1 MNGVTYGFDDDLINV
16 NLTINPAELDKEL
29 DSTALFNEIRNTELG
44 EVYLSRNTIKSACD
58 KANHLFKTNDTTPV
72 TESIGER
79 RNAEVSFRIAEDDMQ
94 AVLSVTA
101 PYGGQHPSLKA
112 ILSLA
117 KKSGIVRGLGKRH
130 IMNLLEKVKLADAGE
145 TIDAVVAKGLPPRD
159 GHSSYMKPLVPNALD
174 RVLRPQTNPDGK
186 TDLRNLGD
194 VICVKAKTPVVKRV
208 SPSKGRVGYTIKGA
222 PLEAKPGDWLP
233 IKMGS
238 GVEVSEEDENL
249 LIASHSGMPK
259 FLDLVM
265 SVDDTYTCTGV
276 NVGSGHVNYD
286 GAVLVNGDVTEK
298 MRVVATGDITINGFV
313 ESAYIEAGGD
323 IIITE
328 GAMGKESNDANSCS
342 CILKAGGNIHVQHG
356 QGLSINCGRNVSIGR
371 QLAYSYIQ
379 CGGSVTVGQIDN
391 PKGNLFACEIESQDV
406 VIAGTLGAVS
416 GSSLS
421 VDFSD
426 GFNRLVER
434 IDIIEDLVKQLR
446 DNNLRHKEKM
456 DIIAQKAVPKEML
469 RRVNEAQE
477 LFENE
482 TAMLNWIEMKA
493 IEMRAAKEQYQERI
507 RIVAT
512 KKLYSGV
519 TLKLNK
525 RNWRS
530 DREYDRSEVKFRD
543 HQWHFEPLVS

>member
-1 MNGVTYGFDDDLINV
+1 MNGVTYGFDEDLVNV
-16 NLTINPAELDKEL
+16 NLTINPAELDSEL
-29 DSTALFNEIRNTELG
+29 DATALFNEIRDTELG
-44 EVYLSRNTIKSACD
+44 EVYLSRSSIKSACE
-58 KANHLFKTNDTTPV
+58 KANHLFKTNDATTV
-72 TESIGER
+72 NESIGER
-79 RNAEVSFRIAEDDMQ
+79 RNAEVSFRISEDDMQ
-94 AVLSVTA
+94 AILSITA
-101 PYGGQHPSLKA
+101 PYGGQYPPLKT

-117 KKSGIVRGLGKRH
+117 QKSGIVRGLGKNR
-130 IMNLLEKVKLADAGE
+130 ILKFLEKVKLADAGE
-145 TIDAVVAKGLPPRD
+145 TLDEVVAKGLPPRD

-174 RVLRPQTNPDGK
+174 RVLRPQVDVDGK

-194 VICVKAKTPVVKRV
+194 VICVKAKTPVVRRV
-208 SPSKGRVGYTIKGA
+208 APSKGRTGYTIKGTVL
-222 PLEAKPGDWLP
+222 PAKPGDWLP
-233 IKMGS
+233 IKMGD
-238 GVEVSEEDENL
+238 GTEVSEKDENL
-249 LIASHSGMPK
+249 IIASHSGMPK
-259 FLDLVM
+259 FLDLIM

-298 MRVVATGDITINGFV
+298 MRVVATGDVTINGFV

-328 GAMGKESNDANSCS
+328 GAMGKESNDANNCT
-342 CILKAGGNIHVQHG
+342 CVLKAGGNIHVQHG
-356 QGLSINCGRNVSIGR
+356 QGLSITCGRNVSIGR

-379 CGGSVTVGQIDN
+379 CGGAVTVGQIDN
-391 PKGNLFACEIESQDV
+391 PKGNLFACEIESQDA

-416 GSSLS
+416 GSHLS

-456 DIIAQKAVPKEML
+456 DIIASKKVPKEML
-469 RRVNEAQE
+469 RRVDEAKE

-493 IEMRAAKEQYQERI
+493 IELRKAKEIYQDRI

-519 TLKLNK
+519 SLKLNK

-530 DREYDRSEVKFRD
+530 EREYDRSEVKYKD